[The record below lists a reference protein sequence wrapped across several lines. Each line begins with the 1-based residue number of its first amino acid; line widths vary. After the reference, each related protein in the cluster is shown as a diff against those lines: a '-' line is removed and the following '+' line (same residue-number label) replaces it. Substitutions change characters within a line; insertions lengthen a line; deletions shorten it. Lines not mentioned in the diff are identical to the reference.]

1 MRIAHVTMFYPPAI
15 GGAETCVYHLATE
28 QARQGHDVSV
38 ITNSLPGLGR
48 RSFVFTRTIQEELD
62 DVKIYRLNSFI
73 FRLTPIPLSLVSYL
87 SRMDFDVI
95 HLHLTGFVFQPE
107 AAALLAKMK
116 HTPLVSHVHIDPMS
130 KQSWTSPYVRLTFQL
145 SLALSKAIIVPTKNF
160 KRIML
165 VKYRQDK
172 KVVVIPNGID
182 TSLFKSQAKKAGR
195 NDEVVILFVG
205 RIVHQ
210 KGLDRLIAAMKSI
223 LEHIPNAKLA
233 VVGSPNTIEMDYYR
247 HLLRMVNEL
256 NLGEHVRFLGA
267 LPDDKL
273 QEIRGEATLLVAP
286 SRFESFGIGVL
297 EALASGL
304 PVVAS
309 DIPEFN
315 DITSGSALL
324 VDPTPQNLSNA
335 IVRMILEKDLREK
348 MINDAIIRSRDFLW
362 SNINKQV
369 LSLYSRNVK

>member
-1 MRIAHVTMFYPPAI
+1 
-15 GGAETCVYHLATE
+15 
-28 QARQGHDVSV
+28 
-38 ITNSLPGLGR
+38 
-48 RSFVFTRTIQEELD
+48 
-62 DVKIYRLNSFI
+62 
-73 FRLTPIPLSLVSYL
+73 
-87 SRMDFDVI
+87 
-95 HLHLTGFVFQPE
+95 
-107 AAALLAKMK
+107 
-116 HTPLVSHVHIDPMS
+116 
-130 KQSWTSPYVRLTFQL
+130 
-145 SLALSKAIIVPTKNF
+145 
-160 KRIML
+160 
-165 VKYRQDK
+165 
-172 KVVVIPNGID
+172 
-182 TSLFKSQAKKAGR
+182 
-195 NDEVVILFVG
+195 
-205 RIVHQ
+205 
-210 KGLDRLIAAMKSI
+210 
-223 LEHIPNAKLA
+223 
-233 VVGSPNTIEMDYYR
+233 MDYYR

-348 MINDAIIRSRDFLW
+348 MINDAMIRSRNFLW

-369 LSLYSRNVK
+369 LSLYARYVK